1 MRIRYHVMSAPA
13 PLGLLFLAATDQGL
27 RHVEYMD
34 RRSLKRTIATH
45 AAAAPGSV
53 WEMSLHDLRPLADQ
67 LTEWFHGTRRALD
80 WPLDPPGD
88 DAARALV
95 LELARTPYG
104 TTRTLADLAR
114 ALGRP
119 RDTAAIA
126 EALAHNP
133 IAIVAPCHRITGPK
147 GEAIESVG
155 GAARRAWLVESER
168 RFGKL
173 GGLDDNRVI
182 GELVKRVSA
191 TAAPVATAKR
201 TVAARATK
209 KGATTPRQRSKV
221 GVVVSASRRTAA
233 PSTRPKAARAAAPV
247 KGATTKRSR

>member
-34 RRSLKRTIATH
+34 RRSLKRTLATH
-45 AAAAPGSV
+45 AAEAPGSV

-67 LTEWFHGTRRALD
+67 LTEWFHGTRRTLD

-88 DAARALV
+88 EAARALV
-95 LELARTPYG
+95 VELARTPYG
-104 TTRTLADLAR
+104 TTRTITDLAR
-114 ALGRP
+114 SLGRP

-126 EALAHNP
+126 ESLAHNP

-147 GEAIESVG
+147 GESLESVG

-182 GELVKRVSA
+182 GELVKRVTA
-191 TAAPVATAKR
+191 TAATVATPKR
-201 TVAARATK
+201 AVAARGRGKSPVTARK
-209 KGATTPRQRSKV
+209 RSEV
-221 GVVVSASRRTAA
+221 GVVVGARARTTT
-233 PSTRPKAARAAAPV
+233 PNTRSKAARAAAPV
-247 KGATTKRSR
+247 KGATKKRSR

>member
-45 AAAAPGSV
+45 AAETPGSV

-67 LTEWFHGTRRALD
+67 LTEWFHGTRRTLD

-88 DAARALV
+88 EAARAIV

-104 TTRTLADLAR
+104 TTRTVAELAR

-126 EALAHNP
+126 ESLAHNP

-147 GEAIESVG
+147 GEPLESVG

-182 GELVKRVSA
+182 GELVKRVTA
-191 TAAPVATAKR
+191 TVATVTTPKR
-201 TVAARATK
+201 AVAARDGRKSA
-209 KGATTPRQRSKV
+209 ASPRKRSEV
-221 GVVVSASRRTAA
+221 GVVVGARARTTT
-233 PSTRPKAARAAAPV
+233 PNTRSKAARAAAPV
-247 KGATTKRSR
+247 KGATKKRSR